1 MGGCALQ
8 PAYQRPALPMP
19 AAWSN
24 AGAGAPQQADAGD
37 WWKRLND
44 PAVDQLVSAGL
55 SDNPTL
61 AEAAARVDLAR
72 AALGLADAE
81 KPPKLGVAAGAA
93 QSRQPAGTATTR
105 QSAADIGASLS
116 WEIDLWGRV
125 RASSA
130 AAHHRLTARTA
141 EAGAARL
148 SVAADIADA
157 VLALRAC
164 NLLLDIRERDIASR
178 ETELEISRARL
189 TLGSI
194 APARLAT
201 AQSNLASARTDRIAQ
216 EEVCT
221 RLVDALVALSGVE
234 AADVRKAMQQT
245 DGLDSQ
251 LPEPPPF
258 VPELP
263 ATLLL
268 GHPSV
273 IAAEREVA
281 ARWSDIAVARA
292 ERLPRLDL
300 AAALTG
306 QWIRVLGSNAALVS
320 GSAGAAL
327 TGSLLDGGAGAANVR
342 GAEAAYREAV
352 AQLAGAVRAAVRDIE
367 DGLAARRSADQ
378 RIETT
383 VAALTAARFAMQADE
398 ARWRA
403 GAIAQYELEDSRR
416 QYNRSQESVIVAMA
430 DRARAWVMLVRRS
443 GTSWNS
449 AAAASGQAGLANGSF
464 DERG

>member
-1 MGGCALQ
+1 MLLGGCALQ
-8 PAYQRPALPMP
+8 PAYQRPALPLP

-24 AGAGAPQQADAGD
+24 ADTGAPQQADAGD

-55 SDNPTL
+55 TDNPTL
-61 AEAAARVDLAR
+61 AEAAARVDLAQ
-72 AALGLADAE
+72 AALGVADAG
-81 KPPKLGVAAGAA
+81 KSPALGVAAGTAR
-93 QSRQPAGTATTR
+93 SRDPAGTATTR
-105 QSAADIGASLS
+105 QSKADIGATLS

-125 RASSA
+125 RANSA
-130 AAHHRLTARTA
+130 AARYRLTARTA

-164 NLLLDIRERDIASR
+164 NLLLAIRDRDIASR

-189 TLGSI
+189 SLGSI
-194 APARLAT
+194 APVRLAT
-201 AQSNLASARTDRIAQ
+201 AESNLASARTDRIAQ
-216 EEVCT
+216 AESCA
-221 RLVDALVALSGVE
+221 RLVDALVALTGVE
-234 AADVRKAMQQT
+234 AAAVRRALQQT
-245 DGLDSQ
+245 DDLDAQ

-263 ATLLL
+263 ATVLL

-306 QWIRVLGSNAALVS
+306 QWVRALGSSATLIS
-320 GSAGAAL
+320 GSVGGGL
-327 TGSLLDGGAGAANVR
+327 SGPLLDGGAGAANVR

-352 AQLAGAVRAAVRDIE
+352 AQLTGAVRAAARDVE
-367 DGLAARRSADQ
+367 DGLAARDSADQ

-383 VAALTAARFAMQADE
+383 VAALAAAQFAMQADE

-403 GAIAQYELEDSRR
+403 GAIAQYEREESRR
-416 QYNRSQESVIVAMA
+416 QFNRSQESVIVAAA
-430 DRARAWVMLVRRS
+430 DRARAWVMLVRRT
-443 GTSWNS
+443 GTV
-449 AAAASGQAGLANGSF
+449 ADLTVAASGQARLADGGSL
-464 DERG
+464 